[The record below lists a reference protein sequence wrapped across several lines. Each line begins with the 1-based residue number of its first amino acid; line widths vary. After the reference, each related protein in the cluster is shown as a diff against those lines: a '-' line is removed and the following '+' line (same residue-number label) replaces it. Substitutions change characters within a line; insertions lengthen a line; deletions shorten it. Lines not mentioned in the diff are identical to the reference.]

1 MRKRIKYCVLMA
13 ALAVLSAL
21 SGCAT
26 GSRSNAPVCR
36 IRFDYQDESLCQLN
50 THNLRALLSFQQI
63 CP

>member
-1 MRKRIKYCVLMA
+1 MA

-26 GSRSNAPVCR
+26 GSRNNAPVCR